1 MTSCVHHLHSA
12 APRRRQPLPPGAA
25 LAVSSGPPY
34 GQGICPAGLVVAG
47 GAGVPLLSLLLSCAA
62 PHRSSGSIVGGGLA
76 GSREAA

>member
-1 MTSCVHHLHSA
+1 M
-12 APRRRQPLPPGAA
+12 
-25 LAVSSGPPY
+25 SSGPPY